1 MWAFAAHTRRHRCR
15 VVPARTICGSTRPA
29 PAETFLCEESFT
41 KSTPKTSWF
50 LDFRRRGS
58 HLTPFEPPCSQESY
72 YNDVTTC
79 CPKWQVQNLTSSYC
93 RGRQGREL
101 CGAKFPRGVTFLQ
114 KSSENETCFILGT
127 AHKKV
132 RQRRKAE
139 VRSCPSEENP
149 KRMLPLWHAFDYFP
163 RERKV
168 IAGAGRVDPQYSC
181 RKFGEGN
188 KVSFSYPHHQKCN
201 CAESPSAG
209 LGCVSP

>member
-1 MWAFAAHTRRHRCR
+1 MGFCSPHPQTSLQGSPCENYLRVYATRTRRHCCR
-15 VVPARTICGSTRPA
+15 KVPARTICGSTRPA

-50 LDFRRRGS
+50 LDFQRKGQA
-58 HLTPFEPPCSQESY
+58 PFETP
-72 YNDVTTC
+72 
-79 CPKWQVQNLTSSYC
+79 L
-93 RGRQGREL
+93 
-101 CGAKFPRGVTFLQ
+101 PRKL
-114 KSSENETCFILGT
+114 L
-127 AHKKV
+127 
-132 RQRRKAE
+132 QRRNHLLPEVVDAKPDICLLAE
-139 VRSCPSEENP
+139 QTGGENFACEVPEGMCPSEENP
-149 KRMLPLWHAFDYFP
+149 KRKLPLWHAFDYFP